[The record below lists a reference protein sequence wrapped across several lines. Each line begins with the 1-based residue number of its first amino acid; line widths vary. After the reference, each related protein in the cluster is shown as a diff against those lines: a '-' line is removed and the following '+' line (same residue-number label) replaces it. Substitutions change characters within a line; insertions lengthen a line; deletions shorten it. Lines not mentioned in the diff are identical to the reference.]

1 MIRPAMTPWLL
12 CAAVAAFL
20 TVSSCSREGTA
31 GRTTAPESAPAAET
45 HAEEADALHLSDDMM
60 RDLRLTTA
68 AVSERTGLQEITA
81 LGAVAVDEDR
91 YAEVA
96 PSLAGQIVTLTVAV
110 NAAVERGAPMARLRS
125 VELGR
130 ARAALA
136 AALARH
142 ELAAQTHDRRQTLA
156 AERIVPQREV
166 QEAAAAL
173 AGAAAEVSAA
183 RAELQALGITDQ
195 AVAADAADASV
206 FTVRAPMAG
215 RVLERRGALGA
226 WAEPSAALFT
236 LADLSRVW
244 VVAQVFERDA
254 VSVRAGTTAHVTLA
268 ALPGQEFDGRVALV
282 GRQVDP
288 GSRTVPVRVELA
300 NPAGVLRPGMS
311 ANVRVEIA
319 GQETRILS
327 VPAAALQRVG
337 DRWLVFVPNG
347 AAEFEMRS
355 VGRGRDLGQ
364 DVEVVSGVKAGEMVV
379 VDGAFLLKAEAEKK
393 AGGVDEHGH

>member
-1 MIRPAMTPWLL
+1 MTRRTMIPWL
-12 CAAVAAFL
+12 CAATAAML
-20 TVSSCSREGTA
+20 AVSGCSREGA
-31 GRTTAPESAPAAET
+31 VGRTTEPAAAPAAET
-45 HAEEADALHLSDDMM
+45 HAEEANALHLSDDVI

-68 AVSERTGLQEITA
+68 AVTERTGLQEVTA
-81 LGAVAVDEDR
+81 LGAVSVDQDR

-96 PSLAGQIVTLTVAV
+96 PPMAGSIVALPVTV
-110 NAAVERGAPMARLRS
+110 NAVIERGTPLASVRS

-136 AALARH
+136 TADARR
-142 ELAAQTHDRRQTLA
+142 ELAAQTHARRQLLA
-156 AERIVPQREV
+156 AERIVPEREV

-173 AGAAAEVSAA
+173 RGADAEVRAA
-183 RAELQALGITDQ
+183 RAELEALGISSE
-195 AVAADAADASV
+195 ASGGAAADASV
-206 FTVRAPMAG
+206 FVVRAPIAG
-215 RVLERRGALGA
+215 RVLERRAVLGA
-226 WAEPSAALFT
+226 WAEPSTALFT
-236 LADLSRVW
+236 IADLSRIW

-288 GSRTVPVRVELA
+288 GSRTMPVRVELP

-311 ANVRVEIA
+311 ASVRLEIA

-337 DRWLVFVPNG
+337 DRWLVFVPHG

-364 DVEVVSGVKAGEMVV
+364 DVEVVSGVKAGETVV